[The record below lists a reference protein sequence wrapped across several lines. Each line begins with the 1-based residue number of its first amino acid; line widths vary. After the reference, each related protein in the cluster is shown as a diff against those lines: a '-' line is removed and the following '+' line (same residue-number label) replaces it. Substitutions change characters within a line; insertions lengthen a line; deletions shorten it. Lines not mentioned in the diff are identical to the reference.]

1 MSEEEA
7 KKATPKEEKEPAEV
21 QGAKTAPGS
30 GSAVGESHPQPPAA
44 SAASEKPR
52 EPGEAKG
59 EPQAPPLP
67 PGPAWEDDLDVYP
80 LREKTEDPRWA
91 VRTVW
96 IWVVVALMSLAFI
109 LTLLVLGI
117 FYD

>member
-1 MSEEEA
+1 VSEGEEKKETPKAEEA
-7 KKATPKEEKEPAEV
+7 PAEAPA
-21 QGAKTAPGS
+21 AKTAPES
-30 GSAVGESHPQPPAA
+30 EAATGESQPPQ
-44 SAASEKPR
+44 SEGPTASEKPQG
-52 EPGEAKG
+52 PGEAKE

-96 IWVVVALMSLAFI
+96 IWVVVALASLAFI